1 MKEVHVAKNPHQ
13 IRRLTS
19 KQWSYLWKEAK
30 VPQVVL
36 CIMTEFTWWSSK
48 SLCTNTYSNV
58 LPKCLQGFCLHFS
71 PRPLF
76 TFPRRKWPW
85 PCARGTGGHWE
96 QAQGRPA
103 AQRRMLA
110 WDPLPDPEK
119 GFGKWKDTT
128 MGRSKLR
135 VIERV
140 FLPRAEVLPLTSL
153 QNESSA
159 WPELGRVKGS
169 GGRSPRHKARGSVY
183 DLLWDEGLVPRRPWD
198 TWEWSNPR
206 KEAAANQPQGWM
218 HLEISVLQF
227 WALQTSSYFSALVFD
242 SEMEDKVLH

>member
-48 SLCTNTYSNV
+48 SLCTLTVMYSQNV
-58 LPKCLQGFCLHFS
+58 CKDFVCTFHLGHFS
-71 PRPLF
+71 PSP
-76 TFPRRKWPW
+76 
-85 PCARGTGGHWE
+85 GGREHGRVPEALGRHWE

-135 VIERV
+135 VIARV
-140 FLPRAEVLPLTSL
+140 FLPQAEVLPLTPL

-198 TWEWSNPR
+198 TWERSSSKPATGVNAFRDFCPT
-206 KEAAANQPQGWM
+206 
-218 HLEISVLQF
+218 VLGF
-227 WALQTSSYFSALVFD
+227 TN
-242 SEMEDKVLH
+242 